1 VDPLQARFL
10 RQGPP
15 AIPSLRETAH
25 AAAVPYHRG
34 PPPHD
39 DPEVR
44 SVARILTAGLRRLG
58 VAPIRFAFRLG
69 RRRPPRLEVLLATS
83 TARALSG
90 NLAAIRDDLAVR
102 HPEIPVR
109 VFAHAQEAGVLGR
122 LRMLWHGAVAG
133 YRLAGARVVIVD
145 DYFLPLYAVRPRPA
159 TTVAQVWH
167 ACGAFKKFGYSLA
180 GKSFGAD
187 GASLAPFPIH
197 VNYDLCL
204 VSARSVAPAYAEAFR
219 QPLELF
225 VAELGIPR
233 TDVLIDPA
241 RAGSAA
247 EYVRRRYG
255 LTDNRKVILYAPTFR
270 GDRTTEARDPQGL
283 DVEVLRQTVGEDHV
297 LLVRS
302 HPFVRRRRP
311 SPKVDEF
318 VVDVS
323 DYPEMNELM
332 LAADVLI
339 TDYSSA
345 IFEFALLG
353 RPIVFFAPDHAAYE
367 RERGFYFDFATG
379 APGPIFE
386 ETEPLASF
394 LRQGQFDL
402 ARIRQF
408 AKNSFDVA
416 DGKATARFV
425 ERVVLPA
432 VAGVKVRPEQLRDS
446 P

>member
-1 VDPLQARFL
+1 
-10 RQGPP
+10 
-15 AIPSLRETAH
+15 
-25 AAAVPYHRG
+25 VP
-34 PPPHD
+34 
-39 DPEVR
+39 
-44 SVARILTAGLRRLG
+44 IRLG
-58 VAPIRFAFRLG
+58 FLLG
-69 RRRPPRLEVLLATS
+69 RLRKPRPEVLLATAN
-83 TARALSG
+83 ARVLSG
-90 NLAAIRDDLAVR
+90 NLAAIRDDLAGREVR
-102 HPEIPVR
+102 TR
-109 VFAHAQEAGVLGR
+109 VFAHAQRGGAIGR
-122 LRMLWHGAVAG
+122 VAMLWHAAIAG
-133 YRLAGARVVIVD
+133 FHLARARVVIVD
-145 DYFLPLYAVRPRPA
+145 DYFLPLYAVRPRPG

-167 ACGAFKKFGYSLA
+167 ACGAFKKFGYSLVD
-180 GKSFGAD
+180 KSFGAD
-187 GASLAPFPIH
+187 EASLAPFPIH

-219 QPLELF
+219 QPLGLF

-233 TDVLIDPA
+233 TDVLVDPA

-270 GDRTTEARDPQGL
+270 GDRTTEASDPGGL
-283 DVEVLRQTVGEDHV
+283 DLEVLRQALGQDHV

-311 SPKVDEF
+311 PSKVDRF

-323 DYPEMNELM
+323 DYREMNELM

-367 RERGFYFDFATG
+367 RERGFYFDFAAG

-386 ETEPLASF
+386 ETEPLAGF
-394 LRQGQFDL
+394 LRRGEFDL

-408 AKNSFDVA
+408 AGDSFDVA
-416 DGKATARFV
+416 DGGATQRFV
-425 ERVVLPA
+425 ELVVVPA
-432 VAGVKVRPEQLRDS
+432 LGGVKVRAGDLPAV
-446 P
+446 PAKPA